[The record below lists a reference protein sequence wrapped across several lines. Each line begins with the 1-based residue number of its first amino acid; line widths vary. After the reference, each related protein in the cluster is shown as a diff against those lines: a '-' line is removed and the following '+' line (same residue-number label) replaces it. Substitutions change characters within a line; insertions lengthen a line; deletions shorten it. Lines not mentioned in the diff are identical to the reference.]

1 MAPVASTSKALV
13 YSPSP
18 SSSSSHA
25 TEPTAS
31 PATTESTGPLA
42 LGEPEPADG
51 TDVDDHRSWQVVL
64 VTPQKKLVIYNTH
77 RNSLHVASTRQW
89 AEAPDDAETVVWDD
103 EEGVEHFHRTDD
115 DEDDVEESGQA
126 RAKPTLTTTRKT
138 TRSRSFKIGTVCPLC
153 HRLFTSDP
161 RGKRDD
167 LGRANATTASGAQFR
182 FGQHHAT
189 EPRLDLIQ
197 GRDARKNSSYFALL
211 SHANSRTNSPRVTAA
226 SASARAEQADQ
237 QSGGSATPDGT
248 ERLQNSTLNTG
259 YFESFF
265 EPLQLLGKGGAG
277 SVWLVRH
284 VLNGEA
290 LGLYACKKVAVG
302 NSAPSLLLILREVH
316 LLEAVQHPNIV
327 TYHHAWVSFLS
338 VESAQ
343 LSLYS
348 PPVPTLHILMGYANG
363 GSLASFIDRRRG
375 SSSSPEDGTG
385 ESPAQRKER
394 HRLRKLGAVHLL
406 RVDEIVQLARDVTMG
421 LGFLHQRNILHLDL
435 KVKTKYR
442 FGPHSRPHGAPSDRK
457 MVLRYFL
464 QAENVLLHWEED
476 ALLPIAKLSDFG
488 NATSDKWNR
497 ERTGGSGTLM
507 YTAPEAFELDSRGRL
522 HTADRATDQWALGLI
537 FHLMS
542 FFTLPYRNQDDTKKL
557 EEEIKAYPGFFP
569 HDALTLDHGNRHDLP
584 VSLLFLTSC
593 LIHRLPGER
602 PSCERVLVALGEID
616 RGNGDDDAQ
625 VNDGHASAQLGLVKS
640 LTPPSKTPIG
650 IMVSIDMLGPRRKLL
665 SGPSSQLISVDLAST
680 KQIGQQVQQP
690 SVVELS
696 QRSALGVIAFQA
708 LSLALLSPPSS
719 YFSIRQVL
727 AIVAGVLTEVLV
739 PRAAVFVGV
748 SLLGGLVVR
757 GW

>member
-1 MAPVASTSKALV
+1 MASVASTSTALI

-18 SSSSSHA
+18 SPSS
-25 TEPTAS
+25 TEFADSTFPL
-31 PATTESTGPLA
+31 ATTESEPIA
-42 LGEPEPADG
+42 PGEH
-51 TDVDDHRSWQVVL
+51 DDHRSWQVVL
-64 VTPQKKLVIYNTH
+64 VTAQKKLVIYNPN

-89 AEAPDDAETVVWDD
+89 AHELDDAGDDETVIWDD
-103 EEGVEHFHRTDD
+103 EEGVEHIHRPDD
-115 DEDDVEESGQA
+115 DDMEETGQQD
-126 RAKPTLTTTRKT
+126 RATPTMTTRKT
-138 TRSRSFKIGTVCPLC
+138 ARSRSFNIGTVCPLC
-153 HRLFTSDP
+153 HRPFTSDP

-167 LGRANATTASGAQFR
+167 LSRASAATPSGAQFR

-189 EPRLDLIQ
+189 EPRFDLIQ
-197 GRDARKNSSYFALL
+197 GRNARKDSSYFALL
-211 SHANSRTNSPRVTAA
+211 SHATSRTNSPRVTAA
-226 SASARAEQADQ
+226 SASVRAELAQ

-248 ERLQNSTLNTG
+248 EGLQSSTLNTG

-265 EPLQLLGKGGAG
+265 ETLQLLGKGGAG

-327 TYHHAWVSFLS
+327 IYHHAW

-348 PPVPTLHILMGYANG
+348 PPVPTLHILMAYANG
-363 GSLASFIDRRRG
+363 GSLAFFIDRRRG
-375 SSSSPEDGTG
+375 SSPSPEDGTG

-394 HRLRKLGAVHLL
+394 HWLRKLGAVHLL

-435 KVKTKYR
+435 K
-442 FGPHSRPHGAPSDRK
+442 
-457 MVLRYFL
+457 
-464 QAENVLLHWEED
+464 AENVLLHWEED

-542 FFTLPYRNQDDTKKL
+542 FFTLPYRNQNDTKKL

-569 HDALTLDHGNRHDLP
+569 RDARTLDHGNRHDLP
-584 VSLLFLTSC
+584 ASLLRLTSC
-593 LIHRLPGER
+593 LIHRSPGER

-616 RGNGDDDAQ
+616 SGDGVCDGNEDDGDT
-625 VNDGHASAQLGLVKS
+625 SAQLGLVKS
-640 LTPPSKTPIG
+640 LTPPIAPIR
-650 IMVSIDMLGPRRKLL
+650 IMVWRVLILDSRRKLL
-665 SGPSSQLISVDLAST
+665 SLSSDLVPIDPAS
-680 KQIGQQVQQP
+680 KEAVMQQAQQP
-690 SVVELS
+690 HMLDLS
-696 QRSALGVIAFQA
+696 QKMALGVIALQA
-708 LSLALLSPPSS
+708 LLLVLFYSPNA
-719 YFSIRQVL
+719 YFSFRQL
-727 AIVAGVLTEVLV
+727 LMIVAGALAEVLL

-748 SLLGGLVVR
+748 SLLGGFVIR

>member
-13 YSPSP
+13 YSSSP

-31 PATTESTGPLA
+31 PATTDSTGPLA

-115 DEDDVEESGQA
+115 DEDDVEESGQV

-138 TRSRSFKIGTVCPLC
+138 TRSRSSKIGTVCPLC

-327 TYHHAWVSFLS
+327 TYHHAWV
-338 VESAQ
+338 ESAQ

-406 RVDEIVQLARDVTMG
+406 RVDEIVHLARDVTMG

-435 KVKTKYR
+435 K
-442 FGPHSRPHGAPSDRK
+442 
-457 MVLRYFL
+457 
-464 QAENVLLHWEED
+464 AENVLLHWEED

-616 RGNGDDDAQ
+616 RGDGDDDAQ

-650 IMVSIDMLGPRRKLL
+650 IMPRRKLL

-708 LSLALLSPPSS
+708 LSLALLSSPSS